1 VDGRYGDFGTFSTVA
16 LPSVEFLAAAVD
28 NAQEVYFGLVRA

>member
-16 LPSVEFLAAAVD
+16 LPSVEFLSSLAD